1 MALSDDSTTGA
12 ATGEGAPAFALDL
25 PRAQSAAVLFLGVV
39 ALLVT
44 GIQPILL
51 DALAAAGALDVHQIG
66 QAAMAELLAMG
77 LGTVALGAWLDGRGL
92 RWVAIVSA
100 VALAGL
106 DMASPALRGEV
117 QVLDR
122 GLAGFAEGALLW
134 VTIGFI
140 VRQATPER
148 WAAIFFAAQT
158 LVQLAA
164 SLALSAGLIPGGDLK
179 GGFGLLIVFAVL
191 AAGAA
196 FMVPGAFPVLPRNA
210 DGRSLPDMRGWIAL
224 AGTLAYTAGGASI
237 WVYMG
242 PLAHQAGLADNVPA
256 LAVSGSLAGQVSG
269 AILANL
275 LAGRLSF
282 RVVIPIGAAMNLIA
296 YSLLG
301 LSPGLA
307 IFIGCF
313 AISGLAGMAL
323 TPYLAPMIIE
333 ADPTRR
339 AAVLSG
345 GAQLLGSAAG
355 PLVASMVVSEGH
367 SRGVLVLACLF
378 VLLGVGLMFGA
389 VRRLRSHNAGATG
402 APH

>member
-1 MALSDDSTTGA
+1 MSDDSTD
-12 ATGEGAPAFALDL
+12 APVFSFDL
-25 PRAQSAAVLFLGVV
+25 PLAHSGAILFLGVV

-51 DALAAAGALDVHQIG
+51 DALAAAGALNVHQIG

-92 RWVAIVSA
+92 RWVSVGS
-100 VALAGL
+100 ALALAAL
-106 DMASPALRGEV
+106 DLAAPTLKGEV
-117 QVLDR
+117 QVLAR
-122 GLAGFAEGALLW
+122 GVAGLAEGALLW

-164 SLALSAGLIPGGDLK
+164 SLALSAGLIPGGDLR
-179 GGFGLLIVFAVL
+179 GGFGLLVVVAL
-191 AAGAA
+191 LGAAAGLTIPAA
-196 FMVPGAFPVLPRNA
+196 FPTLPRNA
-210 DGRSLPDMRGWIAL
+210 DGRRLPDLRGWIAL
-224 AGTLAYTAGGASI
+224 AGTLAYVAGGASI

-242 PLAHQAGLADNVPA
+242 PLSRQAGLADNVPA
-256 LAVSGSLAGQVSG
+256 LAVSGSLAGQVGG

-282 RVVIPIGAAMNLIA
+282 RLVIPVGAGLNLIA

-301 LSPGLA
+301 STPALA
-307 IFIGCF
+307 VFIGCF
-313 AISGLAGMAL
+313 AVSGLAGMAM

-339 AAVLSG
+339 AGVLSG
-345 GAQLLGSAAG
+345 GAQLLGSALG
-355 PLVASMVVSEGH
+355 PLVASAVVREGH
-367 SRGVLVLACLF
+367 ARGVLVLACLF
-378 VLLGVGLMFGA
+378 VLLGVSLMFWS
-389 VRRLRSHNAGATG
+389 VRRRSIA
-402 APH
+402 

>member
-1 MALSDDSTTGA
+1 MALSDDSTTA
-12 ATGEGAPAFALDL
+12 PPAPAPAFAFDL
-25 PRAQSAAVLFLGVV
+25 PRAQSSAVLFLGVV

-51 DALAAAGALDVHQIG
+51 DALAASGALDVHQIG
-66 QAAMAELLAMG
+66 RAAMAELLAMG

-92 RWVAIVSA
+92 RWVAVVSA
-100 VALAGL
+100 LLLAALDLSG
-106 DMASPALRGEV
+106 PVLRGEV
-117 QVLDR
+117 QVLAR
-122 GLAGFAEGALLW
+122 GLAGLAEGALLW
-134 VTIGFI
+134 VAIGFI

-164 SLALSAGLIPGGDLK
+164 SVALSAGLVPGGNLR
-179 GGFGLLIVFAVL
+179 GGFGLLVVFALL
-191 AAGAA
+191 AIVAGL
-196 FMVPGAFPVLPRNA
+196 MIPPAFPTLPRNA
-210 DGRSLPDMRGWIAL
+210 EGKRMPDLKGWIAL
-224 AGTLAYTAGGASI
+224 AGTLAYTAGGAGI

-242 PLAHQAGLADNVPA
+242 PLAHQAGLADNVAA

-282 RVVIPIGAAMNLIA
+282 RVIIPIGAVMNLIA

-301 LSPGLA
+301 VSPGMA
-307 IFIGCF
+307 VFIGCF
-313 AISGLAGMAL
+313 AVSGLAGMAL

-345 GAQLLGSAAG
+345 GAQLLGSAFG
-355 PLVASMVVSEGH
+355 PLAASMIVREGH
-367 SRGVLVLACLF
+367 ARGVLVVASVF
-378 VLLGVGLMFGA
+378 VLMGVGLMFAA
-389 VRRLRSHNAGATG
+389 VGRRR
-402 APH
+402 

>member
-1 MALSDDSTTGA
+1 MSDDSTD
-12 ATGEGAPAFALDL
+12 APVFSFDL
-25 PRAQSAAVLFLGVV
+25 PLAHSGAILFLGVV

-51 DALAAAGALDVHQIG
+51 DALAAAGALNVHQIG
-66 QAAMAELLAMG
+66 HAAMAELLAMG

-92 RWVAIVSA
+92 RWVSVGS
-100 VALAGL
+100 ALALAAL
-106 DMASPALRGEV
+106 DLAAPVLRGEV
-117 QVLDR
+117 QVLAR
-122 GLAGFAEGALLW
+122 GVAGLAEGALLW

-179 GGFGLLIVFAVL
+179 GGFGLLVVFAL
-191 AAGAA
+191 LGAAAGFTIPAA
-196 FMVPGAFPVLPRNA
+196 FPTLPRNA
-210 DGRSLPDMRGWIAL
+210 DGRRLPDLRGWIAL
-224 AGTLAYTAGGASI
+224 AGTLAYVAGGASI

-242 PLAHQAGLADNVPA
+242 PLSRQAGLADNVPA
-256 LAVSGSLAGQVSG
+256 LAVSGSLAGQVGG
-269 AILANL
+269 AILANV

-282 RVVIPIGAAMNLIA
+282 RLVIPIGAGLNLIA

-301 LSPGLA
+301 LTPALA
-307 IFIGCF
+307 VFIGCF
-313 AISGLAGMAL
+313 AVSGLAGMAM

-339 AAVLSG
+339 AGVLSG
-345 GAQLLGSAAG
+345 GAQLLGSALG
-355 PLVASMVVSEGH
+355 PLVASAVVREGH
-367 SRGVLVLACLF
+367 ARGVLVLACLF
-378 VLLGVGLMFGA
+378 VLLGVSLMFWS
-389 VRRLRSHNAGATG
+389 VRRRVSV
-402 APH
+402 

>member
-1 MALSDDSTTGA
+1 MSDDSTA
-12 ATGEGAPAFALDL
+12 ATPAQAAAPAFSLDL
-25 PRAQSAAVLFLGVV
+25 PPLESAAILFLGVV

-66 QAAMAELLAMG
+66 RAAMAELLAMG

-92 RWVAIVSA
+92 RWVAAVSA
-100 VALAGL
+100 LALAGL
-106 DMASPALRGEV
+106 DLAGPALRGEV
-117 QVLDR
+117 QVLAR
-122 GLAGFAEGALLW
+122 GVAGLAEGALLW

-164 SLALSAGLIPGGDLK
+164 SLALSAGLIPGGGLK
-179 GGFGLLIVFAVL
+179 GGFGLLSLFAVL
-191 AAGAA
+191 GAGG
-196 FMVPGAFPVLPRNA
+196 VLLIPKAFPVLPRNA
-210 DGRSLPDMRGWIAL
+210 EGRSLPDLRGWIAL
-224 AGTLAYTAGGASI
+224 AGTLAYTAGGASL
-237 WVYMG
+237 WVYIG
-242 PLAHQAGLADNVPA
+242 PLARQAGLADNIPA
-256 LAVSGSLAGQVSG
+256 LAVSGSLAGQVTG

-282 RVVIPIGAAMNLIA
+282 RMVIPIGAGLNLIA

-301 LSPGLA
+301 LSPSLA
-307 IFIGCF
+307 VFIGCF
-313 AISGLAGMAL
+313 AISGIAGMAM

-339 AAVLSG
+339 AGVLSG

-355 PLVASMVVSEGH
+355 PLIASMVVSDGH
-367 SRGVLVLACLF
+367 ARGVLVMACLF
-378 VLLGVGLMFGA
+378 VVLGVSLMFAA
-389 VRRLRSHNAGATG
+389 VRRKG
-402 APH
+402 

>member
-1 MALSDDSTTGA
+1 MSDDSA
-12 ATGEGAPAFALDL
+12 GAPTFSFDL
-25 PRAQSAAVLFLGVV
+25 PPPQSGAILFLGVV

-51 DALAAAGALDVHQIG
+51 GALAEAGALDVHQIG
-66 QAAMAELLAMG
+66 RAAMAELLAMG

-92 RWVAIVSA
+92 RWVAIGSA
-100 VALAGL
+100 LLLAALDLAG
-106 DMASPALRGEV
+106 PGLRGEL
-117 QVLDR
+117 QVLAR
-122 GLAGFAEGALLW
+122 GAAGLAEGALLW

-179 GGFGLLIVFAVL
+179 GGFGLLVVFAVL
-191 AAGAA
+191 GAAAGFTIPAA
-196 FMVPGAFPVLPRNA
+196 FPTLPRNA
-210 DGRSLPDMRGWIAL
+210 DGRRLPDLRGWIAL
-224 AGTLAYTAGGASI
+224 AGTLAYVAGGSSL
-237 WVYMG
+237 WVYIG
-242 PLAHQAGLADNVPA
+242 PLASQAGLADNVPA
-256 LAVSGSLAGQVSG
+256 LAVSGSLAGQVAG
-269 AILANL
+269 AVLANL

-282 RVVIPIGAAMNLIA
+282 RLVIPIGAGLNLVA
-296 YSLLG
+296 YCLLG

-307 IFIGCF
+307 VFIGCF
-313 AISGLAGMAL
+313 AVGGLAGMAM

-345 GAQLLGSAAG
+345 GAQLLGSALG
-355 PLVASMVVSEGH
+355 PLIASLVVREGH
-367 SRGVLVLACLF
+367 ARGVLVLACLF
-378 VLLGVGLMFGA
+378 VLLGVALMFGS
-389 VRRLRSHNAGATG
+389 VRRKVSA
-402 APH
+402 